1 MHPLNKNPNFRSY
14 KKATNMQ
21 KLYKLTI
28 VILMC
33 SVNLLCIHP
42 LTKNGGHG
50 DPMEDDARHRL
61 DYEFRRLAGPDG
73 TIPQHMR
80 EKELAL
86 QQHYQ
91 PIILFNKIMLI
102 HACNHKQFGM
112 LVVHG
117 M

>member
-1 MHPLNKNPNFRSY
+1 M
-14 KKATNMQ
+14 NMQ
-21 KLYKLTI
+21 KLYQFTI

-80 EKELAL
+80 EKELAFAA
-86 QQHYQ
+86 
-91 PIILFNKIMLI
+91 IILFNKIILI
-102 HACNHKQFGM
+102 HACNHKLVGM
-112 LVVHG
+112 LVGHG